1 MCATNAIFLDVWSL
15 EGEKTCEEAE
25 WHSNCS
31 VLSDRYFHPP
41 TVERAEEKKDKEQIH
56 HYYLSCVWTQKWG
69 CLSASRCS
77 VPAFTLHLRY
87 RGLCCT
93 CYRQD
98 LLYRLLCYSIISELF
113 ITPAPYWWTGVAPY
127 QQRIRYSY
135 RSAPL
140 IPVYSCGFL
149 DTRLM
154 YHTGRLT
161 PHHCLALFCIFHH
174 SSEIYTSNLYFPPDL
189 TPTHMLHL
197 LIDTLSSWHDTDLC
211 PHVPWA
217 SAASS
222 WLGMAFIYVQ
232 CCFPVTDIVRGK
244 CSIAHAVLTL
254 PTLSFGSGALTNI
267 PHQFLMHSH
276 MVVLFFFRYSAR

>member
-1 MCATNAIFLDVWSL
+1 MAFKLFCPLWSI
-15 EGEKTCEEAE
+15 
-25 WHSNCS
+25 
-31 VLSDRYFHPP
+31 LSPP
-41 TVERAEEKKDKEQIH
+41 DCRAGGGKKKDKEQIH
-56 HYYLSCVWTQKWG
+56 HYYLSCVLTQKWG

-98 LLYRLLCYSIISELF
+98 LLYWLLCYSIISELF
-113 ITPAPYWWTGVAPY
+113 ITPAPYWWTGVAPLPTAH
-127 QQRIRYSY
+127 QIFLQIRTIDTC
-135 RSAPL
+135 L
-140 IPVYSCGFL
+140 FLWFFL

-174 SSEIYTSNLYFPPDL
+174 SSEIYTSNLHFLPDL
-189 TPTHMLHL
+189 TPTHVLHL

-211 PHVPWA
+211 PHVLWA

-244 CSIAHAVLTL
+244 CSIAHAALTL
-254 PTLSFGSGALTNI
+254 STLSFGSGALTNI